1 MNLSQRETLVMRLL
15 ENAAERGDQCPG
27 NAFIAGAI
35 GAGSIS
41 APPEVI
47 KGLEKKGYISVQRF
61 QRSRV
66 VTICA
71 TGKQTAAVA
80 MRCIGASV
88 RRQTFA
94 VINSQRWSQKACRL
108 IRCAGH
114 WAFPKL
120 ALAKC
125 GARFAPGWGS
135 RQHELFN
142 CK

>member
-1 MNLSQRETLVMRLL
+1 MRLL

-71 TGKQTAAVA
+71 TGKQTAAVRDEVHWRQRKA
-80 MRCIGASV
+80 ADLRRNQLAEMVAEGMSFDQV
-88 RRQTFA
+88 RRTLGISQTR
-94 VINSQRWSQKACRL
+94 VSQMWREICTGLGEQA
-108 IRCAGH
+108 A
-114 WAFPKL
+114 
-120 ALAKC
+120 
-125 GARFAPGWGS
+125 
-135 RQHELFN
+135 
-142 CK
+142 

>member
-71 TGKQTAAVA
+71 TGKQTAAVRDEVHWRQRKA
-80 MRCIGASV
+80 ADLRRNQLAEMVAEGMSFDQV
-88 RRQTFA
+88 RRTLGISQTR
-94 VINSQRWSQKACRL
+94 VSQMWREICTGLGEQA
-108 IRCAGH
+108 A
-114 WAFPKL
+114 
-120 ALAKC
+120 
-125 GARFAPGWGS
+125 
-135 RQHELFN
+135 
-142 CK
+142 